1 MHISG
6 LMRYEVENL
15 PDFDDFDALYDALLK
30 EKSIKYREKVRDG
43 ADERKAIRDLGEEI
57 WEEIYQR
64 YGVKPV
70 FEKW

>member
-57 WEEIYQR
+57 WKEIYQR

>member
-1 MHISG
+1 
-6 LMRYEVENL
+6 MRYEVENL

>member
-6 LMRYEVENL
+6 LMIYEVENL